1 MKAGTRFSARVIL
14 FSAISGLVLTNLNY
28 LSAEETSVEIN
39 SIPRSSTRTVRN
51 PQSTL
56 KNAIQREMHSARRN
70 TTLPRV
76 RFPQTEQQPAQI
88 QQTGFTLNPKALF
101 QKKSSEPEQKR
112 QIIVNSAAQSTA
124 PQYKTAVP
132 LPEAKPGQSEIQRQL
147 EALYRRDGRQM
158 PPMSMQALPK
168 TAGNAG
174 SGRGTVNTSPAPQ
187 QTPATTAKATPAP
200 QQTAPQNSAPRNV
213 IVAPQQS
220 VAQESEEKPKWYE
233 KFLPSK
239 TKKTPKKLP
248 KSNQIAKKAPVET
261 PVTEPANQPVSP
273 EFDPAP
279 APEAPSIVAG
289 PEQPADT
296 PESVARTMT
305 PAGEELDEDELEE
318 LREEAEERLEE
329 QRMAAEKLAKEAA
342 VEVPAIVEQ
351 SPASE
356 DGKVVINPED
366 DFKDL
371 FPEMSEEEADNLR
384 KAKAVENK
392 VADKPASTPFSGL
405 ALEEEG
411 LKKTT
416 ETPETPAPEK
426 TPQVAQEKPAKE
438 FNPFEP
444 QPQPQPT
451 AEKVAKDENPFEVPV
466 EKTAEKAE
474 MPAEKVAETEKPAE
488 QPLEKA
494 EQPSE
499 KIVEKTVEKPLEDN
513 PFQAQP
519 EPKLDTPAPAPKK
532 QVAASEHD
540 SSIDQKLAL
549 IASRGNIKGLKGFC
563 PVALRDSRLLVDAR
577 PEFSSSY
584 KSMNYQFASL
594 ENKLKFD
601 REPAKYA
608 PAAGGSDIVT
618 LVDKQDD
625 QEGTLDFASWYKGRL
640 YLFSSKT
647 NMNVFMKTPALYV
660 GVE

>member
-1 MKAGTRFSARVIL
+1 M
-14 FSAISGLVLTNLNY
+14 
-28 LSAEETSVEIN
+28 
-39 SIPRSSTRTVRN
+39 RN

-76 RFPQTEQQPAQI
+76 RLLQTEQQPDQI

-112 QIIVNSAAQSTA
+112 QIIVNSAAQSSG

-132 LPEAKPGQSEIQRQL
+132 VPEAKPGQSEIQRQL

-158 PPMSMQALPK
+158 PPMSMEALPK

-174 SGRGTVNTSPAPQ
+174 SGRGTVNTNPAPQ
-187 QTPATTAKATPAP
+187 QTPAATATPAP
-200 QQTAPQNSAPRNV
+200 QQAAPQNSAPRNV
-213 IVAPQQS
+213 IVAPQQN
-220 VAQESEEKPKWYE
+220 VAQDSEDKKKWYE
-233 KFLPSK
+233 MFLPSK
-239 TKKTPKKLP
+239 TKKSPKRLP
-248 KSNQIAKKAPVET
+248 KSNQIAKKAPVDNSVTESIEQPAT
-261 PVTEPANQPVSP
+261 PVLA
-273 EFDPAP
+273 PAP
-279 APEAPSIVAG
+279 APENQPVAAG
-289 PEQPADT
+289 PEQPVAT
-296 PESVARTMT
+296 PESVAKTMT
-305 PAGEELDEDELEE
+305 PAVGELDEDELEE

-329 QRMAAEKLAKEAA
+329 QRIAAEKRSKEAA
-342 VEVPAIVEQ
+342 AELPAIVENTPE
-351 SPASE
+351 SGAA
-356 DGKVVINPED
+356 KVAINPED
-366 DFKDL
+366 EFEDL
-371 FPEMSEEEADNLR
+371 FPEMSEEEADSMKKTKVVE
-384 KAKAVENK
+384 KA
-392 VADKPASTPFSGL
+392 ASTPFSGL

-411 LKKTT
+411 LKKTAEKPAET
-416 ETPETPAPEK
+416 ETPTLEK

-444 QPQPQPT
+444 QPQPT
-451 AEKVAKDENPFEVPV
+451 APKVAKEVNPFEVPV
-466 EKTAEKAE
+466 EKVVDKPE
-474 MPAEKVAETEKPAE
+474 MPAENVAETEKPAAKPE
-488 QPLEKA
+488 
-494 EQPSE
+494 E
-499 KIVEKTVEKPLEDN
+499 KIVENTPEKPVEDN
-513 PFQAQP
+513 PFQPQT
-519 EPKLDTPAPAPKK
+519 EQKLDTPTPAPEK
-532 QVAASEHD
+532 QIAASEHE

-608 PAAGGSDIVT
+608 PAAGGSDLVM

-647 NMNVFMKTPALYV
+647 TMNVFMKTPALYV

>member
-28 LSAEETSVEIN
+28 LSAEDTSVEFN
-39 SIPRSSTRTVRN
+39 SKPRSSTKTVRN

-70 TTLPRV
+70 PTLPRV

-88 QQTGFTLNPKALF
+88 QQAGFTLNPKALF

-112 QIIVNSAAQSTA
+112 QVIVKGGAQSTD

-132 LPEAKPGQSEIQRQL
+132 LSEAKPGQSEIQRQL

-174 SGRGTVNTSPAPQ
+174 SGRGTVNTNPAAR
-187 QTPATTAKATPAP
+187 QTPAATAKATPVPQQAAP
-200 QQTAPQNSAPRNV
+200 QNV
-213 IVAPQQS
+213 IVAPQQN
-220 VAQESEEKPKWYE
+220 VAQESENKKKWYE
-233 KFLPSK
+233 MFLPSK
-239 TKKTPKKLP
+239 TRKTPKRLP

-261 PVTEPANQPVSP
+261 PVTESAEQPVTP
-273 EFDPAP
+273 AFPPAP
-279 APEAPSIVAG
+279 APETQPLVAG
-289 PEQPADT
+289 PEQPTAT
-296 PESVARTMT
+296 PESVVKTMT
-305 PAGEELDEDELEE
+305 PAVGELDEDELEE
-318 LREEAEERLEE
+318 LREEAEERLED
-329 QRMAAEKLAKEAA
+329 QRIAAEKRAKEAA
-342 VEVPAIVEQ
+342 AEMPVIVEK
-351 SPASE
+351 STEPEAA
-356 DGKVVINPED
+356 KVAVNPED
-366 DFKDL
+366 EFKDL
-371 FPEMSEEEADNLR
+371 FPEMSEEEADGLKKPKVDE
-384 KAKAVENK
+384 KA
-392 VADKPASTPFSGL
+392 ASTPFSGL
-405 ALEEEG
+405 ALEENG
-411 LKKTT
+411 LKKTA
-416 ETPETPAPEK
+416 EKPAEPETPAQEK

-444 QPQPQPT
+444 QP
-451 AEKVAKDENPFEVPV
+451 AVKKVATEENPFAVPV
-466 EKTAEKAE
+466 EKVVEKTE
-474 MPAEKVAETEKPAE
+474 MPAEKLAETEKP
-488 QPLEKA
+488 A

-519 EPKLDTPAPAPKK
+519 EQKLDTPAPAPQK
-532 QVAASEHD
+532 QVAASEHE
-540 SSIDQKLAL
+540 SSIEKKLAL

-563 PVALRDSRLLVDAR
+563 PVALRDNRLLVDAR

-618 LVDKQDD
+618 LVDQQDD
-625 QEGTLDFASWYKGRL
+625 KEGTLDFASWYKGRL
-640 YLFSSKT
+640 YLFSSKST
-647 NMNVFMKTPALYV
+647 MNVFMKTPALYV